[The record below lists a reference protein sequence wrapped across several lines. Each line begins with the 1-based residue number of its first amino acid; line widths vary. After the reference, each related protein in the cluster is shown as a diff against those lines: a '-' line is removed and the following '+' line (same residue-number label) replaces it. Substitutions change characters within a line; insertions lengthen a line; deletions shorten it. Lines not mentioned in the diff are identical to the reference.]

1 MGGRL
6 RWQHQEVII
15 AVEGPSAAGKTTS
28 AARLGGERIIAETG
42 QLVPPAGL
50 SVGELAAFWSR
61 VNARRWAAALAVERE
76 IGVAVCDT
84 DPLKLHYDYCL
95 ARVGAASWNRFD
107 VGVEAATNAIGQRS
121 VGIVDFVA
129 VGLPDDDTLE
139 RQRIADS
146 TRRRRNF
153 DLHRKLGPALRDWY
167 EALDR
172 LDPGR
177 VVWSFPTAL
186 PALIERDRYDLDLFL
201 AWIAELPRT
210 STSV

>member
-1 MGGRL
+1 M
-6 RWQHQEVII
+6 II
-15 AVEGPSAAGKTTS
+15 AVEGPSAAGKTTC
-28 AARLGGERIIAETG
+28 AARLGGERVIAETG
-42 QLVPPAGL
+42 RLVPPAGL
-50 SVGELAAFWSR
+50 SGSNLAEFWSQ
-61 VNARRWAAALAVERE
+61 VNARRWAAALAAEHE
-76 IGVAVCDT
+76 TGLAVCDT

-95 ARVGAASWNRFD
+95 ARVGAASWDRFD
-107 VGVEAATNAIGQRS
+107 VGVVAATNAIGQRR

-129 VGLPDDDTLE
+129 VGLADDDTLE
-139 RQRIADS
+139 RQRVADS

-177 VVWSFPTAL
+177 VVWTFPTAL
-186 PALIERDRYDLDLFL
+186 PALIERGRYDLDLFH